1 MMLCHLDL
9 GRMPINWCRRKRSAG
24 ESTSIWFK
32 HEAVIQADR
41 SSSLPWGNAV
51 AVMLF
56 ASIQNG

>member
-1 MMLCHLDL
+1 
-9 GRMPINWCRRKRSAG
+9 MPINWCRRRRSAG